1 MGELV
6 KVTQTIVGFLFI
18 MAFFAFITLL
28 FMNGAENVSIFFS
41 MLLSPFFFVP
51 LAFLVLF
58 GIGIFIIIQSA
69 RDHPVF

>member
-1 MGELV
+1 MGEFV
-6 KVTQTIVGFLFI
+6 KVAQTIVGLLFI
-18 MAFFAFITLL
+18 MVFFAFTTLL

-51 LAFLVLF
+51 LAFLALF
-58 GIGIFIIIQSA
+58 GAGIFIIIQSA